1 MPRPCSI
8 CTHPERD
15 QIDTDIVRGQPF
27 RRIATQRGVTEQ
39 SVRRHAIAHLPESL
53 AKAQDAQER
62 VQAGNLLDEL
72 RELHGRVLGI
82 LERAEESGD
91 LRAAT
96 GAIRE
101 ARSMIELLAKL
112 TGQIDDQPE
121 VNIVLSP
128 QWLTI
133 RGAILEALEPFPEAR
148 VAVGARLLT
157 VAGAA

>member
-8 CTHPERD
+8 CTHPQRD
-15 QIDTDIVRGQPF
+15 DIDTDIVRGQPF

-39 SVRRHAIAHLPESL
+39 SVRRHGAAHLPKSL
-53 AKAQDAQER
+53 ARAHAAQAIT
-62 VQAGNLLDEL
+62 QADDLLDEV
-72 RELHGRVLGI
+72 RELHSRVRGI
-82 LERAEESGD
+82 LEKAEKSGD

-112 TGQIDDQPE
+112 TGELDDKPE
-121 VNIVLSP
+121 VNVVLSP

-157 VAGAA
+157 VAGAS

>member
-1 MPRPCSI
+1 MRRPCSV

-15 QIDTDIVRGQPF
+15 EIDTEIVRGQPF

-39 SVRRHAIAHLPESL
+39 SVRRHGTTHLPEL
-53 AKAQDAQER
+53 VAQAHEAQER
-62 VQAGNLLDEL
+62 AHAGNLLDEL
-72 RELHGRVLGI
+72 RELHGRVLRI
-82 LERAEESGD
+82 LESAEESGD

-101 ARSMIELLAKL
+101 ARSVIELLAKL

-121 VNIVLSP
+121 VNIVVSP

-148 VAVGARLLT
+148 VAVGARLLA
-157 VAGAA
+157 VAGAS

>member
-1 MPRPCSI
+1 MPRPCTI

-15 QIDTDIVRGQPF
+15 EIDTAIVRGQPL
-27 RRIATQRGVTEQ
+27 RRIATQRGLTEQ
-39 SVRRHAIAHLPESL
+39 SMRRHGAAHLPASL
-53 AKAQDAQER
+53 ARAHAAQEIA
-62 VQAGNLLDEL
+62 QAGDLLGEL
-72 RELHGRVLGI
+72 RELHNRVLGI

-101 ARSMIELLAKL
+101 ARSVIELLAKL
-112 TGQIDDQPE
+112 TGEIDDKPE
-121 VNIVLSP
+121 VNIVISP

-148 VAVGARLLT
+148 VAVGARLLA
-157 VAGAA
+157 VAAAA